1 MKGRLIAFFLLVGEQ
16 VLLEHVMSH
25 TLIVVREIILQP
37 AVVLL
42 LLRHHLNL

>member
-1 MKGRLIAFFLLVGEQ
+1 MKGRLVAFLFLVGEQ

-37 AVVLL
+37 VVVL